1 MIEIELK
8 EPVIRVKIAL
18 KKFNENLKITI
29 LNTSARTAKDAA
41 KSLNCEVGAIVKSL
55 LIKTEKKYKL
65 CLISGDKK
73 CSLSKL
79 KRLLEIKDICL
90 ASPNEV
96 KIQTGY
102 TIGGVSPVGHINEIE
117 IMVDNTL
124 NRFDKIFAAAGHPN
138 SIFEID
144 FENLVKLTK
153 GKIMDIS
160 E

>member
-102 TIGGVSPVGHINEIE
+102 TIGGVSPVGHTNEIE

>member
-18 KKFNENLKITI
+18 KKFNENLKIII